1 MGRLRPEPLV
11 LIKSNLTKSKGH
23 NSAGV
28 QLIEPSKAEVIRA
41 RTKERKH
48 RGAEGDLVIRPEARH
63 YGHWSAV
70 AAWTRY

>member
-23 NSAGV
+23 NSAEV
-28 QLIEPSKAEVIRA
+28 ELIEPSKVEVIRA
-41 RTKERKH
+41 RTKERKR

>member
-28 QLIEPSKAEVIRA
+28 QLIEPSKAEVIRTVS
-41 RTKERKH
+41 TKILMHTEITVAFRKILSVTA
-48 RGAEGDLVIRPEARH
+48 GVL
-63 YGHWSAV
+63 
-70 AAWTRY
+70 

>member
-11 LIKSNLTKSKGH
+11 LIKSNLKKSKGH

-41 RTKERKH
+41 RTKERKR

-63 YGHWSAV
+63 YGHWSAL
-70 AAWTRY
+70 AAWTRC